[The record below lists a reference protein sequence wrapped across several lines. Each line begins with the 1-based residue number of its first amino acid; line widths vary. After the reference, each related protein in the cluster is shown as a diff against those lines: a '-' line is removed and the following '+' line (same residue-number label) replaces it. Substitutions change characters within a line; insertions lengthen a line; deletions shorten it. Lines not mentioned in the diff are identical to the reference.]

1 MDSSKLDLDEEE
13 AKQKAK
19 QYVAKMFNSSEKL
32 QKLPQLK
39 HNAAHI
45 LGRSNAIFKTAMK
58 SQLNGVSIGLS
69 QLKMANDEIKE
80 IKTNIGK
87 DVMIF
92 R

>member
-39 HNAAHI
+39 HNAANI

-87 DVMIF
+87 DLMIF